1 MVYPQI
7 LFTKWRLQKMLNI
20 LSWFGTLVSI
30 LGSFAVASAMFK
42 LGYVLFTFGSL
53 SWLIVAFV
61 RRDRSLGVLNGTFF
75 LANLLGIY
83 NNFF

>member
-1 MVYPQI
+1 
-7 LFTKWRLQKMLNI
+7 MLNV
-20 LSWFGTLVSI
+20 LSWFGTFVSI

-42 LGYVLFTFGSL
+42 IGYVLFTFGSAA
-53 SWLIVAFV
+53 WLTVAFV
-61 RRDRSLGVLNGTFF
+61 RRDKSLGVLNGTFL

>member
-1 MVYPQI
+1 MI
-7 LFTKWRLQKMLNI
+7 TLI
-20 LSWFGTLVSI
+20 SWFGTVVSI

-42 LGYVLFTFGSL
+42 IGYVLFTFGSAA
-53 SWLIVAFV
+53 WLTVAFV
-61 RRDRSLGVLNGTFF
+61 RRDKSLGVLNGTFL

>member
-53 SWLIVAFV
+53 AWLIVAFV